1 MRRTLQRVARQQ
13 LNRRSQMARAL
24 RLAILDPCPVAM
36 PPILKNSGLTSAAA
50 ALHFYERRQQA
61 IANNLANVDTTGFK
75 QERVFARMVDDAVAA
90 ADARTD
96 RSQGDITPTGN
107 ALDVALQSDAFLVVQ
122 TPDGERLS
130 RGGAL
135 RLDDQR
141 RLVTQQGHLVLGENG
156 PIRLPNGDIGIGS
169 NGVITVQPPA
179 SGADRNSKTAISG
192 RLNAAVLRIETVP
205 ANAVLQHAGGGLF
218 LPDAARK
225 AAAEGDRRVMQ
236 GALESSNV
244 NSIESLTEM
253 IDTVRAYADVQKSIT
268 VMDDIRG
275 IAANQIGKPT

>member
-1 MRRTLQRVARQQ
+1 
-13 LNRRSQMARAL
+13 MARAL
-24 RLAILDPCPVAM
+24 RPAYLDPCPDDM

-75 QERVFARMVDDAVAA
+75 KERVFGRMVDDAVAA
-90 ADARTD
+90 AESMTD

-107 ALDVALQSDAFLVVQ
+107 ALDVAVQSDAFLVVQ

-130 RGGAL
+130 RGGSL

-141 RLVTQQGHLVLGENG
+141 RLVTQQGHLVLGQNG
-156 PIRLPNGDIGIGS
+156 PISLPNGDIGIGS
-169 NGVITVQPPA
+169 NGVITVQPP
-179 SGADRNSKTAISG
+179 STGADRTSKGAIAN

-205 ANAVLQHAGGGLF
+205 ADAVLQHAGGGLF
-218 LPDAARK
+218 MPDAARK
-225 AAAEGDRRVMQ
+225 PAVESERKVMQ

-244 NSIESLTEM
+244 NAIESLTEM
-253 IDTVRAYADVQKSIT
+253 IDTVRAYADVQKSIS

-275 IAANQIGKPT
+275 IAANQIGKPV

>member
-1 MRRTLQRVARQQ
+1 
-13 LNRRSQMARAL
+13 
-24 RLAILDPCPVAM
+24 M

-61 IANNLANVDTTGFK
+61 IANNLANVETVGFK
-75 QERVFARMVDDAVAA
+75 KERVFGRIVDDAVAA
-90 ADARTD
+90 ADAITD
-96 RSQGDITPTGN
+96 RSQGDISPTGN
-107 ALDVALQSDAFLVVQ
+107 ALDVAVQGDAFLVVQ

-130 RGGAL
+130 RGGSL

-141 RLVTQQGHLVLGENG
+141 RLVTQQGHLVLGEKG
-156 PIRLPNGDIGIGS
+156 PITLPNGEIGIGR

-179 SGADRNSKTAISG
+179 TGSDRLAKGGISA

-205 ANAVLQHAGGGLF
+205 LTSTLQHAGGGLF

-225 AAAEGDRRVMQ
+225 PAAESDRQVMQ
-236 GALESSNV
+236 GALEASNV
-244 NSIESLTEM
+244 NAIESLTEM
-253 IDTVRAYADVQKSIT
+253 IDTVRAYADVQKSIS

-275 IAANQIGKPT
+275 IAANQIGKPI

>member
-1 MRRTLQRVARQQ
+1 
-13 LNRRSQMARAL
+13 
-24 RLAILDPCPVAM
+24 M

-50 ALHFYERRQQA
+50 ALHFYERRQQS

-75 QERVFARMVDDAVAA
+75 KERVFGRMVDDAVAA
-90 ADARTD
+90 ADSMTD
-96 RSQGDITPTGN
+96 RSQGDVTPTGN
-107 ALDVALQSDAFLVVQ
+107 ALDVAMQSDAFLVVQ
-122 TPDGERLS
+122 TPDGERLT

-156 PIRLPNGDIGIGS
+156 PITLPSGDVGIGR

-179 SGADRNSKTAISG
+179 TGDGANGKAGLSG
-192 RLNAAVLRIETVP
+192 RLNAAVLRIESVP
-205 ANAVLQHAGGGLF
+205 PTAVLQHAGGGLF

-225 AAAEGDRRVMQ
+225 PAAEADRNVMQ
-236 GALESSNV
+236 GALEGSNV
-244 NSIESLTEM
+244 NAIESLTEM
-253 IDTVRAYADVQKSIT
+253 IDTVRAYADVQKSIS

-275 IAANQIGKPT
+275 IAANQIGKPA

>member
-1 MRRTLQRVARQQ
+1 
-13 LNRRSQMARAL
+13 
-24 RLAILDPCPVAM
+24 M

-61 IANNLANVDTTGFK
+61 IANNLANVDTVGFK
-75 QERVFARMVDDAVAA
+75 KERVFGRIVDDAVAA
-90 ADARTD
+90 ADSMTD

-107 ALDVALQSDAFLVVQ
+107 PLDVAVQSDAFLVVQ

-141 RLVTQQGHLVLGENG
+141 RLVTQQGHLVLGDDG
-156 PIRLPNGDIGIGS
+156 PITLPQGDVGIGR
-169 NGVITVQPPA
+169 NGVITVQAPATSGRA
-179 SGADRNSKTAISG
+179 SGSLR
-192 RLNAAVLRIETVP
+192 AAVLRIETVP

-225 AAAEGDRRVMQ
+225 PAVEGDRQVMQ
-236 GALESSNV
+236 GAIEASNV

-253 IDTVRAYADVQKSIT
+253 IDTVRAYADVQKSIS

-275 IAANQIGKPT
+275 IAANQVGKSV

>member
-1 MRRTLQRVARQQ
+1 
-13 LNRRSQMARAL
+13 
-24 RLAILDPCPVAM
+24 M

-75 QERVFARMVDDAVAA
+75 KERVFGRIVDDAVAA
-90 ADARTD
+90 ADAVTD

-107 ALDVALQSDAFLVVQ
+107 ALDVAVQSDAFLVVQ

-130 RGGAL
+130 RGGSL

-141 RLVTQQGHLVLGENG
+141 RLVTQQGHLVLGERG
-156 PIRLPNGDIGIGS
+156 PITLPNGDIGIGRD
-169 NGVITVQPPA
+169 GVITVQPPA
-179 SGADRNSKTAISG
+179 TGSDRNSKSAASG
-192 RLNAAVLRIETVP
+192 RLNAAVLRIESVP
-205 ANAVLQHAGGGLF
+205 PNAVLQHAGGGLF

-225 AAAEGDRRVMQ
+225 PATDADRQLMQ

-244 NSIESLTEM
+244 NAIESLTEM
-253 IDTVRAYADVQKSIT
+253 IDTVRAYADVQKSIS

-275 IAANQIGKPT
+275 IAANQIGKPV